1 MSAVAKYRNLRKRQ
15 GLLRT
20 EVYVPAEDVALVRDF
35 AEKRRRRAAAL
46 AELAELAER
55 YKAQAFW
62 NARIDLDSEPGR
74 DVAMRRLAKHAGLAV
89 ARRIG
94 ALADDLAC

>member
-1 MSAVAKYRNLRKRQ
+1 MSAVAKYRNSRKRQ
-15 GLLRT
+15 GLVRT
-20 EVYVPAEDVALVRDF
+20 EVYVPAGDVALVRDF

-74 DVAMRRLAKHAGLAV
+74 EVAMRRLAKHAGLTV

-94 ALADDLAC
+94 ALADELAC

>member
-1 MSAVAKYRNLRKRQ
+1 MFSVAKYRHKRKRQ
-15 GLLRT
+15 GLVRT
-20 EVYVPAEDVALVRDF
+20 EVYVPAGDVDLVRAF

-62 NARIDLDSEPGR
+62 NARIELDSAAGVEF
-74 DVAMRRLAKHAGLAV
+74 ALRRLAKHGGLAT
-89 ARRIG
+89 ARRVG
-94 ALADDLAC
+94 ALLDDLAC